1 MDQPMMKNVIYLV
14 TKMKTIK
21 IKSGDFVR
29 ISEQMHDEA
38 IPKNRLGHV
47 LEEYKTIVHY
57 TNKKPVRTETW
68 KVFLTN
74 GNIIRIHEMFLEVVD
89 ESR

>member
-1 MDQPMMKNVIYLV
+1 MMRNITHSVK
-14 TKMKTIK
+14 KMKTTK
-21 IKSGDFVR
+21 VKRGDFVR
-29 ISEQMHDEA
+29 ISERMHDA
-38 IPKNRLGHV
+38 DIPKNRLGHV

-57 TNKKPVRTETW
+57 TDKKPVPTETW
-68 KVFLTN
+68 KVFLSN